1 MDSFGNCKKE
11 LNRSPRSEEKQ
22 QWKMPLMALSVVL
35 TAKQRIIELVNRPI
49 EITIKEK
56 KIKKEKKVE

>member
-1 MDSFGNCKKE
+1 
-11 LNRSPRSEEKQ
+11 
-22 QWKMPLMALSVVL
+22 MALSVVL

-56 KIKKEKKVE
+56 KNQKRKKGRVKHKIEQSI

>member
-1 MDSFGNCKKE
+1 
-11 LNRSPRSEEKQ
+11 
-22 QWKMPLMALSVVL
+22 MPLMALSVVL
-35 TAKQRIIELVNRPI
+35 TAKKRIIELVNRPI

>member
-1 MDSFGNCKKE
+1 
-11 LNRSPRSEEKQ
+11 
-22 QWKMPLMALSVVL
+22 MALSVVL